1 MRKLPLLCLLLVGC
15 AAGPDTSSSPQPV
28 SRPPS
33 VPFPD
38 GMSEDIRGYLTAV
51 YDQIQPWWYVA
62 VKKAQQSFSADHCV
76 NDQALEADVE
86 VQLDEADRPAKQAL
100 QRASG
105 CKLFDETALSVLQWM
120 QKIPPRPKSLAGDGR
135 LRLRWRFFRDKRG
148 CEPAFA
154 RLELVPFR
162 PEERMS
168 RALERKDWVAARQA
182 LKDAGR
188 SPAVLAVLARVG
200 LGSQDPAVRRAAL
213 GVASTEQVMA
223 MLLKDRTAPM
233 WDAGV
238 RILEARRAPGTL
250 SGLLKELS
258 HLGRVEDG
266 ALLVQLLQALG
277 RLRAPVPQV
286 ALGALLLHPAPAV
299 MLAALDRVDD
309 TQPLAQ
315 VRSALKKQPERMGAL
330 AARWCSLKEDA
341 KAAQVVRWSLGGP
354 GRTLT
359 LEVLL
364 RHPVPGMAK
373 DLEALVRAETPA
385 PDRVLGIRI
394 LAKIKAA
401 PLTSLRVALAASSP
415 EVKIAAARALGLAQ
429 RDRVASTYRL
439 AKVAKSSRGEVAA
452 ACLAAQAML
461 GYEPFRREL
470 LRLARRLPE
479 GQRAEVVAS
488 LWGYGEAAV
497 PDLVRIARGAK
508 GPLVE
513 AAQASLR
520 KIPGD
525 AARKALDELP
535 PPPAKPPRPSGP
547 QPGPLEQ
554 LLLLAAER

>member
-1 MRKLPLLCLLLVGC
+1 MRQLPLLCLLLVGC
-15 AAGPDTSSSPQPV
+15 AASPDTASPRPV
-28 SRPPS
+28 SRPPG

-38 GMSEDIRGYLTAV
+38 GMSEDVRGYLTTL
-51 YDQIQPWWYVA
+51 YGQLQPWWYVA
-62 VKKAQQSFSADHCV
+62 LKKAQQSFSSDHCV
-76 NDQALEADVE
+76 NDRSLEADVE
-86 VQLDEADRPAKQAL
+86 VQLDDADRPAKQAL

-120 QKIPPRPKSLAGDGR
+120 QKIPPRPKSLAGEGR

-154 RLELVPFR
+154 RLELVPFS
-162 PEERMS
+162 PEERIS
-168 RALERKDWVAARQA
+168 RALGRKDWIAARQA
-182 LKDAGR
+182 LEEAGR

-200 LGSQDPAVRRAAL
+200 LGSEEPAVRRAAL

-223 MLLKDRTAPM
+223 MLLKDRTAAM
-233 WDAGV
+233 WAAGV
-238 RILEARRAPGTL
+238 RVLEARRAEGTL
-250 SGLLKELS
+250 AGLLKELARLARGS
-258 HLGRVEDG
+258 DAPRIE
-266 ALLVQLLQALG
+266 QLLQALG
-277 RLRAPVPQV
+277 RLRAPVPEV
-286 ALGALLLHPAPAV
+286 ALDALLLHPAPAV
-299 MLAALDRVDD
+299 LLAALDRVDG
-309 TQPLAQ
+309 TQPLARA
-315 VRSALKKQPERMGAL
+315 RSALKKSPERMGAL
-330 AARWCSLKEDA
+330 AARWCSLQEDA

-359 LEVLL
+359 LEALL
-364 RHPVPGMAK
+364 RHPVPGMVK

-385 PDRVLGIRI
+385 PDRVLGIRV
-394 LAKIKAA
+394 LSKIEAA
-401 PLTSLRVALAASSP
+401 PLASLRIALAAGPP

-439 AKVAKSSRGEVAA
+439 TAVAKSSRGEVAA
-452 ACLAAQAML
+452 ACFAAQAML

-470 LRLARRLPE
+470 LRLTRRLPE

-508 GPLVE
+508 GPLLE
-513 AAQASLR
+513 AVHASLR

-535 PPPAKPPRPSGP
+535 PPTPEPTPPSGP
-547 QPGPLEQ
+547 PPGPLEQ
-554 LLLLAAER
+554 LRLLAAER